1 MSNLRLLDE
10 QSISSSVSAFSVYDV
25 FTSDYDVY
33 QITATDLSTTGT
45 TATEVWLRF
54 VSKGGS
60 VISTSNYEY
69 GGRYFLAW
77 TGGIDLNGEN
87 ATGVRRCF
95 AEVTDQSPEVASS
108 TIWVFNPYSDTE
120 YTSLLFE
127 NSNYY
132 SGTYASQMKGFA
144 HLKKL
149 ERVTGFHAY
158 ENNSSRPLAS
168 GTFRTYGLRV
178 DS

>member
-45 TATEVWLRF
+45 SETEIWLRF
-54 VSKGGS
+54 VSESGS

-69 GGRYFLAW
+69 GARYFFAW
-77 TGGIDLNGEN
+77 AGASDLNGQN
-87 ATGVRRCF
+87 QSGVRRCF

-108 TIWVFNPYSDTE
+108 TLWIFNPYSDTE

-132 SGTYASQMKGFA
+132 AGTYASQMRGFA

-149 ERVTGFHAY
+149 ERVTGFYAY
-158 ENNSSRPLAS
+158 DNNGSRPLAS

>member
-10 QSISSSVSAFSVYDV
+10 QSISSSVSTFSVPNV
-25 FTSDYDVY
+25 FTSDFDIY

-45 TATEVWLRF
+45 SETEIWLRF
-54 VSKGGS
+54 VSAGGS
-60 VISTSNYEY
+60 VITASNYEY
-69 GGRYFLAW
+69 GARYFFAW
-77 TGGIDLNGEN
+77 ASASALNGTN
-87 ATGVRRCF
+87 QAGVRRCF

-108 TIWVFNPYSDTE
+108 TIWIFNPYSSTE

-132 SGTYASQMKGFA
+132 AGTYASQMKGFA
-144 HLKKL
+144 HYKKL

-158 ENNSSRPLAS
+158 DNNGSRPLAS
-168 GTFRTYGLRV
+168 GTFRTYGLRA